1 MPDNNTTA
9 KFSVDISD
17 LKKGIQEANRQIRLA
32 NAEFKAASASMD
44 KWSNSTSGLAAKIE
58 QTDKV
63 LTQQKKILNS
73 YKQEMEQVIAK
84 YGENSKEADNA
95 KIKYENQRAAVI
107 KTQKALGDY
116 KSALAALEKEQAESA
131 KAAERQATAFESLE
145 KTISGQENDLSALK
159 SQYANVVLEQ
169 GRGSKAAKELASQ
182 ISELSGE
189 LNDNKTKLAEAESAA
204 DEFDKSLEE
213 TTNGGLSV
221 FTVALGN
228 LAANVIT
235 DVIGKMRDM
244 VAGSIEV
251 GKAFDKSMSQVG
263 AVSGAT
269 ADELQALRDKA
280 KEMGSTT
287 KFTASEAADA
297 FNYMAMAGWKTED
310 MLNGI
315 DGILQLAAASGSD
328 LATTS
333 DIVTDALTAMGY
345 SAKDAGRLSDV
356 MAAASSNANTNVE
369 MMGATFQYA
378 APIVGALG
386 MNMEDTAVAVGLM
399 ANAGIK
405 GEKAGTALRSILT
418 RLSTDAGATANNFG
432 ALGTLTNELGVE
444 FYNTNGTVRDLS
456 DIINESREAWA
467 GLSAEQQTSYGK
479 VIAGQE
485 ALSGWLAIMNAAP
498 EDVDKLTKAV
508 EGADGAAE
516 KMANTMLDNL
526 GGDMTLLQSKLE
538 GVQIAIY
545 EKFEP
550 ALRDGVKVLDKLLDA
565 VDFVVDHSAEFVA
578 ALGAMAAG
586 VAAYV
591 GYTTALKV
599 MEEGW
604 KALTIVTKAQ
614 TAAQWLLNAAMSAN
628 PIGIVIAA
636 IVALVTAF
644 VILWNKSEA
653 FREFWI
659 GLWEKVKEVAG
670 VAWEAISGFFSDA
683 WEKVKVIWGSVTDWF
698 SEKWEAIKEIFS
710 SAGDFI
716 KEIWGSVTDWFSEKW
731 EAIKEIFN
739 AAGEFIKGIWD
750 AAVNYILETFAPFI
764 NFFSTTIEIIQQ
776 LSYGCWLIIKKVW
789 EIVSDW
795 FKTNVIEPVAKF
807 FSDLWEGLKQKAS
820 DAWDFIKSTWQSVKD
835 WFKSNVIEPVSKFFT
850 EMWDKLKKTASD
862 TWDGIKAV
870 WQTVK
875 DWFKNTI
882 IDPVSNFFTEMW
894 QNLKKSASDAWN
906 GIKSVFAPVA
916 EWFESKFKK
925 AWQKVK
931 DVFSTGGKIFDGIK
945 EGITDAFKA
954 VVNAI
959 IRGINKVIA
968 IPFKAINSALDKI
981 RDAEILGFKPF
992 AGLISRFDIPQ
1003 IPELARGG
1011 VLRRGQIAL
1020 LEGRGAEAVVPL
1032 ENNRKW
1038 IAATA
1043 KALQQALTNEGLI
1056 AAGLQQAPVINNN
1069 YSFVQNNS
1077 SPQALDRLSIYR
1089 DTNSLLFAAQNA
1101 R

>member
-44 KWSNSTSGLAAKIE
+44 KWSDSTSGLAAKIE

-73 YKQEMEQVIAK
+73 YKQEMDQVIAK

-116 KSALAALEKEQAESA
+116 KDALVALEKEQAESA
-131 KAAERQATAFESLE
+131 KAAEKQESAFESLK
-145 KTISGQENDLSALK
+145 KTIDGQENALSALK
-159 SQYANVVLEQ
+159 SEYANAVLEQ
-169 GRGSKAAKELASQ
+169 GRNSKAAKDLASQ

-189 LNDNKTKLAEAESAA
+189 LNDNKTKLSEAEKAA

-235 DVIGKMRDM
+235 NVIGKMRDM

-418 RLSTDAGATANNFG
+418 RLSTDAGATSKSFG

-444 FYNTNGTVRDLS
+444 FYNTDGTVRNLS
-456 DIINESREAWA
+456 DIINEARKAWS

-498 EDVDKLTKAV
+498 ADVDKLTKAV

-550 ALRDGVKVLDKLLDA
+550 ALRDGVKVLDSLLDA
-565 VDFVVDHSAEFVA
+565 INFVVDHSTEFIA

-628 PIGIVIAA
+628 PIGIIIAA

-659 GLWEKVKEVAG
+659 NLWEKIKEVAG
-670 VAWEAISGFFSDA
+670 SAWEAISGFFSEA
-683 WEKVKVIWGSVTDWF
+683 WEKVQ
-698 SEKWEAIKEIFS
+698 
-710 SAGDFI
+710 
-716 KEIWGSVTDWFSEKW
+716 EIWGSVTDWFSGIWDSIKESFSAAGDFIQEKWGAVTDWFSEKW
-731 EAIKEIFN
+731 EELKGVFETVGEVIKTIFGAII
-739 AAGEFIKGIWD
+739 EFLYTQFEPYIK
-750 AAVNYILETFAPFI
+750 
-764 NFFSTTIEIIQQ
+764 FFTTTWEIISQ
-776 LSYGCWLIIKKVW
+776 LAVGCWLIIKAVW
-789 EIVSDW
+789 AIVSDW
-795 FKTNVIEPVAKF
+795 FKTNVVDPVKTF
-807 FSDLWEGLKQKAS
+807 FTELWDGIKEAASKAWETIKEVWSVVKDWFNENVVTPVHDFFTGMWDGLKTAAS
-820 DAWDFIKSTWQSVKD
+820 DAW
-835 WFKSNVIEPVSKFFT
+835 E
-850 EMWDKLKKTASD
+850 
-862 TWDGIKAV
+862 
-870 WQTVK
+870 
-875 DWFKNTI
+875 
-882 IDPVSNFFTEMW
+882 
-894 QNLKKSASDAWN
+894 
-906 GIKSVFAPVA
+906 GIKSVFSHVA
-916 EWFESKFKK
+916 DWFRNTFSK
-925 AWQKVK
+925 AWKAVK

-945 EGITDAFKA
+945 EGIVDAFKA

-968 IPFKAINSALDKI
+968 IPFNAINNTLDTI
-981 RDAEILGFKPF
+981 SNAEILGFKPF
-992 AGLISRFDIPQ
+992 AGLISRFDVPH
-1003 IPELARGG
+1003 IPELAQGG
-1011 VLRRGQIAL
+1011 VLARGQVAL
-1020 LEGRGAEAVVPL
+1020 LEGRGAEAIVPL

-1043 KALQQALTNEGLI
+1043 QALKQALTQEGLI
-1056 AAGLQQAPVINNN
+1056 AAGLQQAPVVNNN
-1069 YSFVQNNS
+1069 YSFTQNNT
-1077 SPQALDRLSIYR
+1077 SPKALDRLEIYR
-1089 DTNSLLFAAQNA
+1089 DTSSLLFEAQA
-1101 R
+1101 RLT

>member
-116 KSALAALEKEQAESA
+116 KSALTALEKEQAESA

-159 SQYANVVLEQ
+159 SEYANVVLEQ
-169 GRGSKAAKELASQ
+169 GRGSKAAQELASQ

-189 LNDNKTKLAEAESAA
+189 LNDNKTKLADAEGAA
-204 DEFDKSLEE
+204 DEFDKTLQD
-213 TTNGGLSV
+213 TTSGGLSV
-221 FTVALGN
+221 FTVAVGN
-228 LAANVIT
+228 LVANVLTGLINSMK
-235 DVIGKMRDM
+235 DVIGNT
-244 VAGSIEV
+244 IEV
-251 GKAFDKSMSQVG
+251 GKAFDASMSNV
-263 AVSGAT
+263 AALSGAT
-269 ADELQALRDKA
+269 AEDLQMLRDTA
-280 KEMGSTT
+280 KEFGSST
-287 KFTASEAADA
+287 KFSASEAADA
-297 FNYMAMAGWKTED
+297 LGYMALAGWDAQTSASALGGVLD
-310 MLNGI
+310 
-315 DGILQLAAASGSD
+315 LAAASGMD
-328 LATTS
+328 LASAS
-333 DIVTDALTAMGY
+333 DMVTDYM
-345 SAKDAGRLSDV
+345 SAFSMEAEK
-356 MAAASSNANTNVE
+356 SSYFADLLAYAQAHANTTAQGLGEAFKNS
-369 MMGATFQYA
+369 A
-378 APIVGALG
+378 AN
-386 MNMEDTAVAVGLM
+386 MNAAGQDIETTVSLLSMM
-399 ANAGIK
+399 ANQGLK
-405 GEKAGTALRSILT
+405 GSEAGTALTAVMRDMTSKMDEGAIAIG
-418 RLSTDAGATANNFG
+418 DANVQVMDAEGN
-432 ALGTLTNELGVE
+432 
-444 FYNTNGTVRDLS
+444 YRDLT
-456 DIINESREAWA
+456 DILLDVEAA
-467 GLSAEQQTSYGK
+467 TKGMGDAEKASALSATFTADSIKGLNLMLNAGVGEAAKFEEQLRKSEGSASDMSKT
-479 VIAGQE
+479 
-485 ALSGWLAIMNAAP
+485 MN
-498 EDVDKLTKAV
+498 
-508 EGADGAAE
+508 
-516 KMANTMLDNL
+516 DNL
-526 GGDMTLLQSKLE
+526 TGDLTSLGSKFE

-550 ALRDGVKVLDKLLDA
+550 ALRDGVKVLDSLLDA
-565 VDFVVDHSAEFVA
+565 INFVVDHSTEFIA

-644 VILWNKSEA
+644 VILWNKSEG
-653 FREFWI
+653 FRNFWI

-670 VAWEAISGFFSDA
+670 AAWEAISGFFSGA
-683 WEKVKVIWGSVTDWF
+683 WEKVQEIWGSVSEWF
-698 SEKWEAIKEIFS
+698 SEKWETIKSVFETVGEVIKTIFGAIVDYFYKKFEPWI
-710 SAGDFI
+710 
-716 KEIWGSVTDWFSEKW
+716 
-731 EAIKEIFN
+731 
-739 AAGEFIKGIWD
+739 EFYKTAW
-750 AAVNYILETFAPFI
+750 
-764 NFFSTTIEIIQQ
+764 EIISQ
-776 LSYGCWLIIKKVW
+776 LAVGCWEIIKKVW
-789 EIVSDW
+789 AIVSDW
-795 FKTNVIEPVAKF
+795 FKTTVVEPVK
-807 FSDLWEGLKQKAS
+807 
-820 DAWDFIKSTWQSVKD
+820 
-835 WFKSNVIEPVSKFFT
+835 KFFT
-850 EMWDKLKKTASD
+850 DL
-862 TWDGIKAV
+862 WDGIKNAASTAWDGIKTV
-870 WQTVK
+870 WGAVK

-882 IDPVSNFFTEMW
+882 IDPVSNWFSNMW
-894 QNLKKSASDAWN
+894 DGIKNAASTAWD
-906 GIKSVFAPVA
+906 GIKSVFSPVA
-916 EWFESKFKK
+916 EWFEQKFKA

-945 EGITDAFKA
+945 EGITEAFKT

-1011 VLRRGQIAL
+1011 VLRRGQMAL

>member
-1 MPDNNTTA
+1 MPNETTA

-17 LKKGIQEANRQIRLA
+17 LKKGIQEANRQIKLA

-63 LTQQKKILNS
+63 LAAQKKILAS
-73 YKQEMEQVIAK
+73 YKQEMELVIEK

-95 KIKYENQRAAVI
+95 KIKYEYQRAAVI
-107 KTQKALGDY
+107 KTEKALADY
-116 KSALAALEKEQAESA
+116 TKALEELEKEQAASA
-131 KAAERQATAFESLE
+131 KEAEKQSNSFNSLK
-145 KTISGQENDLSALK
+145 KTIEAQESDLSALK
-159 SQYANVVLEQ
+159 SEYANVVLEQ
-169 GRGSKAAKELASQ
+169 GRNSASARELAAE
-182 ISELSGE
+182 ISKLSSD
-189 LNDNKTKLAEAESAA
+189 LNENKTKLSEAEGAA
-204 DEFDKSLEE
+204 DKFDESLEE
-213 TTNGGLSV
+213 TTSGGLSV
-221 FTVALGN
+221 FTVAIGN
-228 LAANVIT
+228 LVA
-235 DVIGKMRDM
+235 DVLSSLINSLKDV
-244 VAGSIEV
+244 VAGTVEV

-328 LATTS
+328 LATAS

-418 RLSTDAGATANNFG
+418 RLSTDAGATSKSFG

-444 FYNTNGTVRDLS
+444 FYNTDGTVRNLS
-456 DIINESREAWA
+456 DIINETRTAWS

-565 VDFVVDHSAEFVA
+565 INFVVDHSTEFIA
-578 ALGAMAAG
+578 ALTGMATAIA
-586 VAAYV
+586 VYV

-599 MEEGW
+599 MTEGW

-614 TAAQWLLNAAMSAN
+614 AAAQAALNVVMSAN
-628 PIGIVIAA
+628 PIGLIIAA
-636 IVALVTAF
+636 IAGLIAAF
-644 VILWNKSEA
+644 VYLWNHSEA
-653 FREFWI
+653 FRNFWL
-659 GLWEKVKEVAG
+659 GLWDTIKETAG
-670 VAWEAISGFFSDA
+670 AAWEAISGFFSGA
-683 WEKVKVIWGSVTDWF
+683 WEAISDTWGNLTEWF
-698 SEKWEAIKEIFS
+698 SEKWEAAKIIFS
-710 SAGDFI
+710 TIAGWINDNIIQPVLTFFEPVINFFRTLFEIIAQLGAGCWEIIKRAWIMAVTWYWETIVQPLIELFTKLWDGLKEKASAAWEGV
-716 KEIWGSVTDWFSEKW
+716 KAVWGIVTDWF
-731 EAIKEIFN
+731 N
-739 AAGEFIKGIWD
+739 
-750 AAVNYILETFAPFI
+750 
-764 NFFSTTIEIIQQ
+764 TTIIQ
-776 LSYGCWLIIKKVW
+776 
-789 EIVSDW
+789 
-795 FKTNVIEPVAKF
+795 PVTGF
-807 FSDLWEGLKQKAS
+807 FSDLWSGLKEQAS
-820 DAWDFIKSTWQSVKD
+820 AAW
-835 WFKSNVIEPVSKFFT
+835 E
-850 EMWDKLKKTASD
+850 
-862 TWDGIKAV
+862 
-870 WQTVK
+870 
-875 DWFKNTI
+875 
-882 IDPVSNFFTEMW
+882 
-894 QNLKKSASDAWN
+894 
-906 GIKSVFAPVA
+906 GIKSVFSPVA
-916 EWFESKFKK
+916 EWFKDKFSK
-925 AWQKVK
+925 AWKAVK
-931 DVFSTGGKIFDGIK
+931 DVFSVGGKIFDGIK
-945 EGITDAFKA
+945 EGIVDAFKT
-954 VVNAI
+954 VVNGI
-959 IRGINKVIA
+959 IKAINKIIA
-968 IPFKAINSALDKI
+968 IPFKAINNTLDKI
-981 RDAEILGFKPF
+981 RTAEILGIKPF
-992 AGLISRFDIPQ
+992 EGLISRFDIPE
-1003 IPELARGG
+1003 IPLLARGG
-1011 VLRRGQIAL
+1011 VLNKGQLAL
-1020 LEGRGAEAVVPL
+1020 LEGSGAEAVIPL

-1043 KALQQALTNEGLI
+1043 RSLKQALINEGLAG
-1056 AAGLQQAPVINNN
+1056 AASATAVVNNT
-1069 YSFVQNNS
+1069 YTFTQNNT
-1077 SPQALDRLSIYR
+1077 SPKALDALSIYR
-1089 DTNSLLFAAQNA
+1089 ETSSLLFSAQNL
-1101 R
+1101 